1 MVHDETI
8 CWHLYHSPPISVANL
23 YTRWIFHWHWENF
36 QPDRSAQIFHIH
48 LSASRHFF
56 KGVRVSRKRSHAR
69 MSFSKPI
76 ACASLQHS
84 KRFLGVDVK
93 VGNSQETLGYSYQA
107 VLFFVLKYTC
117 TCKSN
122 QVGCKTNYCVICLFA
137 LVISPHSALLSYTN
151 GYEIAISLINYSVC
165 FQP

>member
-1 MVHDETI
+1 
-8 CWHLYHSPPISVANL
+8 
-23 YTRWIFHWHWENF
+23 
-36 QPDRSAQIFHIH
+36 
-48 LSASRHFF
+48 
-56 KGVRVSRKRSHAR
+56 

-107 VLFFVLKYTC
+107 VLFFVLKCTC

-122 QVGCKTNYCVICLFA
+122 HVGCKTDYCVICFFA
-137 LVISPHSALLSYTN
+137 LVISPHMARALLSYTN
-151 GYEIAISLINYSVC
+151 RYEIAISLINYSVC
-165 FQP
+165 FQL